1 MEDLD
6 QIRKEDCRAE
16 VLDALYHRKQG
27 AHRFETILNV
37 FLRRT
42 DYKRGEVE
50 DALTTLERLHQVESA
65 FESKDSSI
73 KVWQIT
79 GEGIIAKERRGK

>member
-1 MEDLD
+1 MNDLD

-27 AHRFETILNV
+27 AHRFDTLHNV

-42 DYKRGEVE
+42 DYSRTEVE
-50 DALTTLERLHQVESA
+50 DALTTLERLHLVEHA
-65 FESKDSSI
+65 FESETSAV
-73 KVWQIT
+73 KVYQIT
-79 GEGIIAKERRGK
+79 GEGILNKERRKA

>member
-27 AHRFETILNV
+27 AHRADTIFSV
-37 FLRRT
+37 FLRRS
-42 DYKRGEVE
+42 DYKRDEVN
-50 DALTTLERLHQVESA
+50 DALTTLERQHLVESA
-65 FESKDSSI
+65 FETTTSAV